1 MAYFYQWIKNIV
13 FFYILMTAVLHLLPQ
28 SSYRKYLRFFGGLV
42 VAVLLLHPLLD
53 LMGREE
59 ELLERI
65 FYESFWQDMETA
77 ALDMEGMEEWQWEAY
92 QGEFEKAIANDIAG
106 LVPEEFTVKEIR
118 VQLSKEG
125 GLETMGVASLE
136 LYLQALGGSGS
147 LIGQF
152 TRAEDSSRYPGLKRL
167 RDRLEEFYQLSGEQL
182 SIYVQEESS

>member
-13 FFYILMTAVLHLLPQ
+13 FFYVLMTAVMHLLPQ

-53 LMGREE
+53 VLGREE

-77 ALDMEGMEEWQWEAY
+77 ALDMEGMEQWQWEAY
-92 QGEFEKAIANDIAG
+92 QGELEKAIATDIG
-106 LVPEEFTVKEIR
+106 GMVPEEFTVKEIR
-118 VQLSKEG
+118 VELSGEG
-125 GLETMGVASLE
+125 GLETMEVASVE
-136 LYLQALGGSGS
+136 LYLGALGGGEG

-152 TRAEDSSRYPGLKRL
+152 PREDDSSRYPGLQRL
-167 RDRLEEFYQLSGEQL
+167 RDRLEEFYQLSEEQL
-182 SIYVQEESS
+182 LIYVQEEAS